1 MGYQPSKWLSY
12 TLPSRDEIHIFR
24 EPPKEIYTRKKERV
38 DISDVLY
45 NIRDDDDVGNRLQE
59 YIKVYSKGTNP
70 SVEVNYSNLYNY
82 STSTE
87 PNQLRAT
94 RNPYTVNSAF
104 RPPEYSLSDLQ
115 PLSRLKYQYVSAT
128 TNPGV
133 RGDFVN
139 CGLPQAVD
147 HNEIKSAISV
157 IKLGQ
162 NYPYIIQPTAVYGIA
177 FPIEV
182 DGSYAIKD
190 EVINPPL
197 STNYNSTFLNND
209 TTRDLQE
216 RTKYKVIKDDA
227 LQYSFN
233 MPASYKKDLIAN
245 RDVIIKKEDNIM
257 KDGMVSNVSNNS
269 EYVEYQ
275 PDLSNIKEKTPIFTP
290 AGSNI
295 VLMGK
300 VSDYNPE
307 YEYKKKIPLEFMNTT
322 MTPEN
327 KIVNHN
333 ENVAKHEG
341 KTISVS
347 HGTNP
352 KMNYENP
359 SDELRRMNVKKGVKN
374 RDIIGSFENQGSM
387 MSDIGFPD
395 KKIKIKKRKL

>member
-1 MGYQPSKWLSY
+1 MYQPPKWNHAI
-12 TLPSRDEIHIFR
+12 LPSRDEIHIFR
-24 EPPKEIYTRKKERV
+24 DPPKEIYTRKKERV

-45 NIRDDDDVGNRLQE
+45 NIRDDNDVGNRLQE
-59 YIKVYSKGTNP
+59 YIKVYQAGVNP
-70 SVEVNYSNLYNY
+70 SVEVNYSNLRNY

-104 RPPEYSLSDLQ
+104 RPPIYREEDLL
-115 PLSRLKYQYVSAT
+115 PLSRLRRPYT
-128 TNPGV
+128 FGITNAGV
-133 RGDFVN
+133 PGDFVN

-147 HNEIKSAISV
+147 HNEIKSAVSV
-157 IKLGQ
+157 IKLGT
-162 NYPYIIQPTAVYGIA
+162 NYPYIIQPTATYGIA

-182 DGSYAIKD
+182 DGSYAIKE

-197 STNYNSTFLNND
+197 STNYNSSFINND

-216 RTKYKVIKDDA
+216 QSKYKVIKDDA
-227 LQYSFN
+227 LQYSFS
-233 MPASYKKDLIAN
+233 MPASYRKDLIAN
-245 RDVIIKKEDNIM
+245 RNIVTKKDENIM
-257 KDGMVSNVSNNS
+257 KDGMISNVSNNT

-300 VSDYNPE
+300 TSDYNPE

-322 MTPEN
+322 ITPDN
-327 KIVNHN
+327 KIVKHN

-341 KTISVS
+341 KTISMKY
-347 HGTNP
+347 GTNP
-352 KMNYENP
+352 RMNYENP
-359 SDELRRMNVKKGVKN
+359 SDELRKMNVKKGVKH
-374 RDIIGSFENQGSM
+374 RDIIGSFENRGSAV
-387 MSDIGFPD
+387 SDLSFPD
-395 KKIKIKKRKL
+395 KKIKIKKRKI